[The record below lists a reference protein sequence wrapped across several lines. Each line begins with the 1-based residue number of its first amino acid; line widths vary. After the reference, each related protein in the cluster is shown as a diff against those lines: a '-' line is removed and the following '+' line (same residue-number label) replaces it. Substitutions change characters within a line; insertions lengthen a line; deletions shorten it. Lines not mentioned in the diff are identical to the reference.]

1 MSSSNLYPPIVNTFM
16 PSFLISDGCKIYFS
30 LSSFNSLD
38 EISHAQVTVVYQ
50 NTNKNALKKDF
61 KNSIKCC
68 KIEEDTSI
76 KTDTKYYIILKNDDL
91 ENGFEP
97 NIYYKVQIRFSEIPK
112 ENIPEDFNPPATWY
126 NENLD
131 NFSEWSSVCII
142 KGITQPV
149 VTIKGLNNEGKLI
162 INNRTLTIVGNFS
175 YESNNNEQEHLD
187 HYILELE
194 NYASSDI
201 QYTNTYSS
209 PNEINYTFKKRLEPN
224 KPNTSYKLIL
234 TYYTNNGYTETLNYE
249 VIVKEDAEG
258 HEIKS
263 ISGIMIEEDGRIEIQ
278 VTAAAN
284 FDLPVVI
291 QRTDSDSNFEIW
303 EDIYTFTNN
312 SLNSFIWS
320 DYLVEGGKIYK
331 YSAQCI
337 DKDKRYKGIDSNAIL
352 VTLDDIFINGEGLQ
366 LKIAYNQSISSF
378 TNRVNINKIETVGS
392 QYPFV
397 IQSGDLNYKELT
409 VNGLLSCMADE
420 NYLFMTKEELYGKE
434 DSEINQIFSQY
445 AQNNINRDFIAE
457 RKFREK
463 VISFL
468 NNAEVKMFRSMTE
481 GMILVKPTSVTLS
494 PNQSLGRLVWT
505 INISL
510 SEIGEASIENCKKYN
525 IQKIEG
531 TESEKGTLINIGYAD
546 FAMIHTDDEILKFQ
560 DSKKEGNS

>member
-1 MSSSNLYPPIVNTFM
+1 
-16 PSFLISDGCKIYFS
+16 
-30 LSSFNSLD
+30 
-38 EISHAQVTVVYQ
+38 
-50 NTNKNALKKDF
+50 
-61 KNSIKCC
+61 
-68 KIEEDTSI
+68 
-76 KTDTKYYIILKNDDL
+76 
-91 ENGFEP
+91 
-97 NIYYKVQIRFSEIPK
+97 
-112 ENIPEDFNPPATWY
+112 
-126 NENLD
+126 
-131 NFSEWSSVCII
+131 
-142 KGITQPV
+142 
-149 VTIKGLNNEGKLI
+149 
-162 INNRTLTIVGNFS
+162 
-175 YESNNNEQEHLD
+175 
-187 HYILELE
+187 
-194 NYASSDI
+194 
-201 QYTNTYSS
+201 
-209 PNEINYTFKKRLEPN
+209 
-224 KPNTSYKLIL
+224 
-234 TYYTNNGYTETLNYE
+234 
-249 VIVKEDAEG
+249 
-258 HEIKS
+258 
-263 ISGIMIEEDGRIEIQ
+263 MIEEDGRIEIQ
-278 VTAAAN
+278 VTAAAH

-312 SLNSFIWS
+312 SLTSSIWS

-366 LKIAYNQSISSF
+366 LKIAYNQSIGSF
-378 TNRVNINKIETVGS
+378 TNRVSINKIETVGS

-397 IQSGDLNYKELT
+397 RQSGDLNYKELT

-546 FAMIHTDDEILKFQ
+546 FAMIHTDDEVLEFQ